1 MYNIGIVGIES
12 KHANYFGDIFNVQEL
27 FDGYRISAMWCGDDE
42 SKSKELSEK
51 INVYNT
57 FDSVEQLIDTVD
69 AVMVLHRRGSQH
81 YDPAMKT
88 IMKGKPIFIDKP
100 FTSDLSQAIHLIE
113 LAKKKSVPMLGG
125 STLKF
130 LPEVYDIKKR
140 IIEEEPDTVIFRY
153 QADERSIYGGLRF
166 YGSHLVELCL
176 SMFGLHYTQVKV
188 AKNNRGIAATI
199 VYPNSKVILNTTSEY
214 LGLNIITIG
223 KKVTHYSIDEKD
235 CYKYGMKAFAKMLQT
250 HKPPIDYDY
259 YIASVKLMEQ
269 IIESIN

>member
-1 MYNIGIVGIES
+1 MYNIGIIGIES
-12 KHANYFGDIFNVQEL
+12 KHADYFGDLFNIQKV
-27 FDGYRISAMWCGDDE
+27 FNGYSISAMWCGDDE

-57 FDSVEQLIDTVD
+57 SDCVEQLIDAVD

-100 FTSDLSQAIHLIE
+100 FTSDLSQATKVIQ
-113 LAKKKSVPMLGG
+113 LAKEKNVPVLGG

-130 LPEVYDIKKR
+130 LPEVYEIKKH
-140 IIEEEPDTVIFRY
+140 IIEEEPDTVIIRY
-153 QADERSIYGGLRF
+153 QADERSIYDGLRF

-176 SMFGLHYTQVKV
+176 SMFGLRYTLVKA
-188 AKNNRGIAATI
+188 AKNDSGMTATV
-199 VYPNSKVILNTTSEY
+199 VYPNSKVILNTTSEF
-214 LGLNIITIG
+214 LGLHIITIG
-223 KKVTHYSIDEKD
+223 NRVTHYSIDEKD
-235 CYKYGMKAFAKMLQT
+235 CYRYGMKQFVKMLQT
-250 HKPPIDYDY
+250 NKPPIDYDY

-269 IIESIN
+269 IIESLN